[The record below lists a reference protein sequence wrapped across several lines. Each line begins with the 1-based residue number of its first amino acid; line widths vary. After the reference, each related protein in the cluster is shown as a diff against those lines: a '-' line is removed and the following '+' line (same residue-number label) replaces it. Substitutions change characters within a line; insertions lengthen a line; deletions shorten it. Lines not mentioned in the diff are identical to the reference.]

1 MRASHDEPRWPGEH
15 RTVVLYLVAALVS
28 HLADA
33 ELSRQLRLRLADI
46 SQYAAG
52 LVRRWV
58 AGRVRTPVQDDVAA
72 LHHAIVHARGELY
85 SAVAGPAVIVRY
97 LLWTDPLLAVVT
109 VAPGRRGPVGSYAD
123 GAPLGRTRGP
133 DRRGGKLGR
142 PGRRRTAHLR
152 PTTQPGPGDRRTSQ
166 LGRRRDQPRLPVP
179 VRRHLGRRV
188 RIVGVPGG
196 AEHLTSIAQLAVHF
210 D

>member
-46 SQYAAG
+46 SPYAAG

-85 SAVAGPAVIVRY
+85 SAVAGPAVIVHY

-109 VAPGRRGPVGSYAD
+109 VALVAAAQSVRMRMARRWAEPVG
-123 GAPLGRTRGP
+123 
-133 DRRGGKLGR
+133 
-142 PGRRRTAHLR
+142 
-152 PTTQPGPGDRRTSQ
+152 
-166 LGRRRDQPRLPVP
+166 
-179 VRRHLGRRV
+179 
-188 RIVGVPGG
+188 RI
-196 AEHLTSIAQLAVHF
+196 AAAAS
-210 D
+210 